1 MNDAE
6 FEKNLRQLL
15 RPAEPSADLEA
26 RIRHDLLAPDIQPEK
41 PAAVPFAAAS
51 LPALLLRLLR
61 DFGWACAGGAA
72 VLVVLALVH
81 GWPRPGSEPMTATAA
96 ATNPA
101 PAEAAQPAAFE
112 HDETT
117 HDLVSTEGSDE
128 VIETDEG
135 PAREVRYS
143 YVERHAWSNPQTGA
157 RVVLEVPRED
167 VYLVPVSLQ

>member
-6 FEKNLRQLL
+6 FEKQLRQVL
-15 RPAEPSADLEA
+15 RPAQPSADLEA
-26 RIRHDLLAPDIQPEK
+26 RIRHDLLAPDILPEK
-41 PAAVPFAAAS
+41 PVAERFGATS
-51 LPALLLRLLR
+51 LSGLFVRLMR
-61 DFGWACAGGAA
+61 DFGWACAGAAA
-72 VLVVLALVH
+72 VLVVLALLH
-81 GWPRPGSEPMTATAA
+81 SWPRTESKPTVAA
-96 ATNPA
+96 ATPT

-128 VIETDEG
+128 LIETDEG

>member
-6 FEKNLRQLL
+6 FEKNLRQL
-15 RPAEPSADLEA
+15 RPAQPSADLKA
-26 RIRHDLLAPDIQPEK
+26 RIRRDLLAPDVLPEK
-41 PAAVPFAAAS
+41 PVAERFAAAS
-51 LPALLLRLLR
+51 LSGLFLRLLR
-61 DFGWACAGGAA
+61 DFGWACAGAAA
-72 VLVVLALVH
+72 VLVVLALLH
-81 GWPRPGSEPMTATAA
+81 GWPRSVSTPTAVATAA
-96 ATNPA
+96 AANPK
-101 PAEAAQPAAFE
+101 PVEAAEPAAFE

-167 VYLVPVSLQ
+167 VYLVPISLQ

>member
-6 FEKNLRQLL
+6 FEKNLRELL
-15 RPAEPSADLEA
+15 RPAKPSANLHA
-26 RIRHDLLAPDIQPEK
+26 RLRQELATAGLPPATRAAGHPTSPRPQPG
-41 PAAVPFAAAS
+41 FFY
-51 LPALLLRLLR
+51 RLLR
-61 DFGWACAGGAA
+61 DFGWACAGAAA
-72 VLVVLALVH
+72 VLAVLAILH
-81 GWPRPGSEPMTATAA
+81 GKPAFLPKISVAA
-96 ATNPA
+96 KA
-101 PAEAAQPAAFE
+101 PAQAAPDTAAFE

-117 HDLVSTEGSDE
+117 HELVSTENSDQL
-128 VIETDEG
+128 IETDDG

>member
-6 FEKNLRQLL
+6 FEKKLRQLL
-15 RPAEPSADLEA
+15 RPAAPSTDLEA
-26 RIRHDLLAPDIQPEK
+26 RIRHDLLAPDVLPEK
-41 PAAVPFAAAS
+41 PAAERFGATS
-51 LPALLLRLLR
+51 LPGLFLRLLR
-61 DFGWACAGGAA
+61 DFGWACAGAAA
-72 VLVVLALVH
+72 VLVVLALLH
-81 GWPRPGSEPMTATAA
+81 SRPRSASQPTATATAA
-96 ATNPA
+96 ANPT

-117 HDLVSTEGSDE
+117 HDLVSTEGSDQL
-128 VIETDEG
+128 IETDEG